1 MTRIVHKSL
10 RKSIC
15 TMSSRT
21 SIQITTSLFLQITQ
35 GVLDRYTKWSN
46 SSGSMLM
53 VPGANW
59 WLAAQQQ
66 SSNISDQKLSL
77 NSNLINTSVVSLT
90 SSETDVP
97 TSETVKLTSL
107 PINTSNI
114 DGETSPSLIST
125 TIKEEEGEILPI
137 CPEEPPGLQVRELK

>member
-1 MTRIVHKSL
+1 
-10 RKSIC
+10 
-15 TMSSRT
+15 
-21 SIQITTSLFLQITQ
+21 
-35 GVLDRYTKWSN
+35 
-46 SSGSMLM
+46 M

-114 DGETSPSLIST
+114 DGETSPSLTST